1 MTAATFIAGDWGT
14 SNLRLF
20 LCDAQGV
27 AQDHRS
33 GPGAAQA
40 DGRFADIFATL
51 TSQWIERHGPLP
63 AVLCGM
69 VGSTIGWTQAPY
81 VLCPTEPQ
89 QIADACV
96 PLDGGRIQII
106 PGLSCRSRFHAPDVM
121 RGEETQILGALRL
134 HEKLRRGRWIVCL
147 PGTHAKWV
155 LVEDG
160 RVRDFFTALTGELFA
175 VLRDHS
181 ILVRGP
187 QGVDPAAEAA
197 AFERGVADVAEFPE
211 AQILHKLFE
220 CRSRQLHAEFPAH
233 AAAAYLSGMLIA
245 SDVHNAVRALSDSTT
260 ERTVCLVGA
269 PQLTQRYATACAQA
283 HHEVCEVD
291 GGEASLAGLTEVF
304 GRLSTQEPSL

>member
-1 MTAATFIAGDWGT
+1 MTAPTFIAGDWGT

-27 AQDHRS
+27 AQDHCS

-40 DGRFADIFATL
+40 DGRFADIFSTL
-51 TSQWIERHGPLP
+51 TSQWTEQHGRLP

-69 VGSTIGWTQAPY
+69 VGSTIGWSLAPY
-81 VLCPTEPQ
+81 VPCPTEPQ
-89 QIADACV
+89 QIVDACV

-121 RGEETQILGALRL
+121 RGEETQILGALNL
-134 HEKLRRGRWIVCL
+134 HEKLRHGRWILCL
-147 PGTHAKWV
+147 PGTHTKWV
-155 LVEDG
+155 LVQDG
-160 RVRDFFTALTGELFA
+160 RVQHFFTALTGELFA

-187 QGVDPAAEAA
+187 QGTDIGADTK
-197 AFERGVADVAEFPE
+197 AFEKGVADAAEFPD

-220 CRSRQLHAEFPAH
+220 CRSRQLHGEFPAH
-233 AAAAYLSGMLIA
+233 ASASYLSGMLIA
-245 SDVHNAVRALSDSTT
+245 SDVHNALRALSDSTT
-260 ERTVCLVGA
+260 ERTVCLIGA

-283 HHEVCEVD
+283 QHGVCELD
-291 GGEASLAGLTEVF
+291 GSAASLAGITAVF
-304 GRLSTQEPSL
+304 SRLSKELRS